1 MLYGQLKEGGT
12 YYGGNVM
19 GWYRGIDTF
28 EEYVKQVPPRS
39 QEELL
44 EVIEVF
50 KEIIAENF
58 KNYGL
63 AEKSLEECQ
72 EISKKYKKILI
83 ERFNAPETLKLPGL
97 GIE

>member
-12 YYGGNVM
+12 YYGGNIM
-19 GWYRGIDTF
+19 GCYRSLDPLA
-28 EEYVKQVPPRS
+28 EYLKQAPPKN

-44 EVIEVF
+44 EIIVFF
-50 KEIIAENF
+50 KEIIIENF

-63 AEKSLEECQ
+63 EQKSLAECQ
-72 EISKKYKKILI
+72 EMSKKYKKILI